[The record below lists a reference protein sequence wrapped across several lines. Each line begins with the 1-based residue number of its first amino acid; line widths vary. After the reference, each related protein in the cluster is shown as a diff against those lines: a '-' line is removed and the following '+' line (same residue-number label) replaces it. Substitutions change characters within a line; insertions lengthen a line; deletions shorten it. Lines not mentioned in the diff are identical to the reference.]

1 VKRRVLIRP
10 AADRDLDE
18 QAEYLA
24 AHQSLEMALRFYRAA
39 EQTFRLLASQPKIGK
54 VTAYRSP
61 FLAGMRMF
69 PLKRFS
75 KYLVFYRLLE
85 SGIEIIRVLHGARDI
100 ESLFEG
106 QANGK

>member
-1 VKRRVLIRP
+1 M
-10 AADRDLDE
+10 AM

-24 AHQSLEMALRFYRAA
+24 AHQSLETALRFYRSP

-54 VTAYRSP
+54 VAACRSP
-61 FLAGMRMF
+61 FLAGMKMF

-75 KYLVFYRLLE
+75 KHLVFYRLLE
-85 SGIEIIRVLHGARDI
+85 SGIEIIRVLHGGHDI

-106 QANGK
+106 QANGR

>member
-1 VKRRVLIRP
+1 VKRRLLIRP
-10 AADRDLDE
+10 AAERDLDE

-24 AHQSLEMALRFYRAA
+24 AHQSLEMALRFYRDA
-39 EQTFRLLASQPKIGK
+39 EQTFRLLACQPNIGK
-54 VTAYRSP
+54 VTAYRNP

-75 KYLVFYRLLE
+75 KHLVFYRPLE